1 MMIFKKI
8 KKHIIWGLPLALIL
22 VVSVSSFSAKRGGT
36 LTVAIPN
43 DPESLFAVNSVTAVD
58 YSVIRHV
65 TDHLIEFDKD
75 FNIVPRLAEK
85 WHWEDNKTLVMNLR
99 QGVKFTDGA
108 AWNAESAKIN
118 LDFFRTGRF
127 KRTDMLKFVE
137 RVDIADPYAIRIKL
151 SQPYTPFLNNLAFAG
166 MQMVSPLQIKSISPA
181 EIGNRPIG
189 TGPYILKEY
198 IQGERIVLERNK
210 GYWEEGLPYFDKL
223 IFRIVPDRSVRTMML
238 LGGEVDLV
246 WGLSPLDV
254 DAVKAGKGLEVISEP
269 SVTMV
274 YIGLNQLRPI
284 FRNPKVGKALNHA
297 IDRKTLVNTIL
308 KGHVTPLDS
317 IVPPGVFGYSSV
329 YVYPYDPEKA
339 KKLLA
344 EAGYPNGFDM
354 VLAVPRGRYLMD
366 YEIGE
371 YLQAAWG
378 KIGVRCKLITWEWG
392 TYISAISREPGK
404 REEDA
409 FMITVGARTG
419 HADFISSVLFHSSNW
434 SPKGSNRFFYKDP
447 EADKLIDEAV
457 TVVDPN
463 KARALYK
470 RLQEKIVLEDC
481 PWIFLHVENNLC
493 GKKVGLHGMEML
505 RDEQYI
511 LRKASLE
518 R

>member
-1 MMIFKKI
+1 
-8 KKHIIWGLPLALIL
+8 
-22 VVSVSSFSAKRGGT
+22 
-36 LTVAIPN
+36 
-43 DPESLFAVNSVTAVD
+43 
-58 YSVIRHV
+58 
-65 TDHLIEFDKD
+65 
-75 FNIVPRLAEK
+75 
-85 WHWEDNKTLVMNLR
+85 MNLR

-108 AWNAESAKIN
+108 AWNAEAAKAN

-127 KRTDMLKFVE
+127 KRSDLLKFVE
-137 RVDIADPYAIRIKL
+137 NVEVVDPYTVRIKL
-151 SQPYTPFLNNLAFAG
+151 MQPFTPLVNNLAAG
-166 MQMVSPLQIKSISPA
+166 AMEMVSPMQIKSMSPA
-181 EIGNRPIG
+181 QMALHPIG

-210 GYWEEGLPYFDKL
+210 AYWEEGLPYFDKI

-254 DAVKAGKGLEVISEP
+254 VTVKGGKDLEVRSEP
-269 SVTMV
+269 SVTLI
-274 YIGLNQLRPI
+274 YIGLNQLKPI
-284 FRNPKVGKALNHA
+284 FKNPKVGKALNHA
-297 IDRKTLVNTIL
+297 IDRKMLINTIL
-308 KGHVTPLDS
+308 RGHATLLDS
-317 IVPPGVFGYSSV
+317 IVPPGAFGYSSV

-339 KKLLA
+339 KALLA
-344 EAGYPNGFDM
+344 EAGFPNGFDM

-392 TYISAISREPGK
+392 TYMSAISLGPEAQRP
-404 REEDA
+404 EDA
-409 FMITVGARTG
+409 FMLNCGARTG
-419 HADFISSVLFHSSNW
+419 HADFCCSILFHSKSW
-434 SPKGSNRFFYKDP
+434 APKSSNRFFYKDP

-481 PWIFLHVENNLC
+481 PWVFLTVENNLC
-493 GKKVGLHGMEML
+493 GKKSALRGMEML

-511 LRKASLE
+511 LRKAWIE
-518 R
+518 